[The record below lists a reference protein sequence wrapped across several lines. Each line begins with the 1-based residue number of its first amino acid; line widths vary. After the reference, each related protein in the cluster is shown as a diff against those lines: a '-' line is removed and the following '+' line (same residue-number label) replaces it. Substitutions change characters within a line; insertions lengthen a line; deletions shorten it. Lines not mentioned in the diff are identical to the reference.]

1 MAIYTPIGATPE
13 SARALSV
20 GFRTAASGMTQ
31 KIEALI
37 KEVDEFIR
45 KVGNAEMRGESKTPP
60 EQAAL
65 AQDIARSAVELSRS
79 MVLEFESAS
88 MGESFNKSTYGR
100 KLANLR
106 KMLSKIGMS
115 SEWGDLIATL
125 KGLRTKQSFAGQKL
139 REYAGI
145 LLDIVKYFSVEVD
158 DAVRI
163 ANYTVVLMASPKS
176 VWNRDSVAVL
186 TEVLTR
192 TNRLMSGAGLGA
204 ATGGKLI
211 AYNSKILSGAS
222 GSHSAL
228 ASYNTATQVVQI
240 AVGGRDVDAITR
252 SMAHELGH
260 KVYFTLMGNAG
271 WSAWQDFFEANQ
283 NPPDIDQMLAD
294 WVSWQVGSTEYFDQ
308 KYGLYY
314 STYRDHLKKLGDR
327 QTLMW
332 LDIVADKID
341 LKEDLSSKKNPSGY
355 EQMLAKKGSIKAFLY
370 PVSAYS
376 ATKPEE
382 LFAEVLG
389 FWLSQGPQRVP
400 EVVRDAFLR
409 AVPSMRTAS
418 TRTAAVPEKYEHI
431 DFKPPQSVA
440 EAAEKGLEYRQ
451 KASPS
456 NKGGLT
462 PAEAS
467 KQGIGSGVQRAV
479 NLKNRDNTSPEVVKQ
494 MAAFFSRHEK
504 NKGVS
509 PEHKGEPWND
519 KGNVAWLIWGGDPGR
534 AWAEKVKGQM
544 EAADEKAKKKASMGT
559 PSHRIAED
567 SVSVEKALHPLAV
580 IASEVESL
588 ESLWSDVQ
596 AILDTYAETVP
607 MPVVGRIA
615 AITLHS
621 QRDCFTKCEHA
632 MRHCERV
639 QNMARTYLDEN
650 PGDETAS
657 AAMRDAAMLYTRFA
671 AGRAK
676 SREMLSALSQ
686 KIMPKDLQR
695 ITTEAVETVRAAL
708 NYPNALSVT
717 VHPYFAPCKVGDRT
731 VDAMVFNVY
740 LTAYPQPMGGAPEY
754 QQFLLSQ
761 ATLGDTSV
769 YLTVIDRTNENATT
783 QPVKVDAGAGKKILG
798 YLKGWGNLSPAPTT
812 KMAARPRKP
821 LTREQVSAM
830 GAAEINKWRDVLDK
844 ESSGITDELIAA
856 GRGNERP
863 TETVRM
869 TDPLALRYIQNW
881 KDTGLLRDEIAR
893 RYGPGAPTRLPRGFG
908 PIKKFPA

>member
-1 MAIYTPIGATPE
+1 MRDPLTPFYQNPAAISRE
-13 SARALSV
+13 DV
-20 GFRTAASGMTQ
+20 
-31 KIEALI
+31 
-37 KEVDEFIR
+37 
-45 KVGNAEMRGESKTPP
+45 
-60 EQAAL
+60 QAVFH
-65 AQDIARSAVELSRS
+65 R
-79 MVLEFESAS
+79 
-88 MGESFNKSTYGR
+88 
-100 KLANLR
+100 LR
-106 KMLSKIGMS
+106 DL
-115 SEWGDLIATL
+115 GD
-125 KGLRTKQSFAGQKL
+125 
-139 REYAGI
+139 
-145 LLDIVKYFSVEVD
+145 
-158 DAVRI
+158 
-163 ANYTVVLMASPKS
+163 
-176 VWNRDSVAVL
+176 
-186 TEVLTR
+186 
-192 TNRLMSGAGLGA
+192 
-204 ATGGKLI
+204 
-211 AYNSKILSGAS
+211 
-222 GSHSAL
+222 
-228 ASYNTATQVVQI
+228 
-240 AVGGRDVDAITR
+240 GRDRV
-252 SMAHELGH
+252 G
-260 KVYFTLMGNAG
+260 
-271 WSAWQDFFEANQ
+271 
-283 NPPDIDQMLAD
+283 IDYNRLAD
-294 WVSWQVGSTEYFDQ
+294 WMSARGGYTVPRTVFQPTEYRTFHD
-308 KYGLYY
+308 
-314 STYRDHLKKLGDR
+314 
-327 QTLMW
+327 W
-332 LDIVADKID
+332 
-341 LKEDLSSKKNPSGY
+341 
-355 EQMLAKKGSIKAFLY
+355 
-370 PVSAYS
+370 
-376 ATKPEE
+376 
-382 LFAEVLG
+382 
-389 FWLSQGPQRVP
+389 
-400 EVVRDAFLR
+400 FLR
-409 AVPSMRTAS
+409 KPTSETMRAARKMAQHGDLCSPAEGKIEYTGVVGDGLIELKQGKANVLEALRHIEPSVEKHKFIKMSLYLHDCHRVYAPVGGTVQGIYRFGSNADPFGRNNVTVIQIGTRFGRVFLCCIGELTIQDFQCDVAVGDTVRAVDEVGRFEWGSMILVVYPPDLEFVFDEDEHPAFIGDPIAVHPDTPGHGEFRYPSVQPEKLARSITAD
-418 TRTAAVPEKYEHI
+418 VPEKYKHI

-440 EAAEKGLEYRQ
+440 DTAEKGLEYRA

-494 MAAFFSRHEK
+494 MAAFFARHEK

-559 PSHRIAED
+559 PSHRIAEE
-567 SVSVEKALHPLAV
+567 SAPVEKALHPLAV

-596 AILDTYAETVP
+596 AILDTYAETVL

-657 AAMRDAAMLYTRFA
+657 AAMRDATMLYTRFA

-695 ITTEAVETVRAAL
+695 ITAEAVETVRASL

-740 LTAYPQPMGGAPEY
+740 LTAYPQPMGGAPDY

-908 PIKKFPA
+908 PIKKFLA